1 MGNGIMKTKYSLRHF
16 FNMIEVSL
24 ALGVTAVG
32 VLGAVAILP
41 VALKTTSSATYS
53 AYLADASNMVF
64 MGIDDCLN
72 EECYSFDYE
81 KEHKAGV
88 SAEDLAKI
96 YQERRKKFGDI
107 FYPGKSNERAAEELN
122 SRLKISTPPD
132 SKGVYIVHKT
142 KDNHG
147 LIAFYPVERESTSIS
162 LPDEYTER
170 LATDIGRPLFSARYR
185 IVVTDLEND
194 NEFKLDAFRQLVEVQ
209 TEKTTQEWV
218 DPRTGKKQK
227 ITVPGARVAGTKR
240 YKLSEDEKKLMK
252 RVYIEFSWPI
262 TAEYVSRTKKTFVRE
277 YYMTD

>member
-1 MGNGIMKTKYSLRHF
+1 MKTKYSLRHF

-53 AYLADASNMVF
+53 AYLSDAASMIF
-64 MGIDDCLN
+64 MSLDDLLN
-72 EECYSFDYE
+72 EKCYTHDYE
-81 KEHKAGV
+81 KEHKDGV
-88 SAEDLAKI
+88 SAKELQDVYK
-96 YQERRKKFGDI
+96 ERRNEFQKIFVEKNVDAAGNLNKDMKKI
-107 FYPGKSNERAAEELN
+107 TA
-122 SRLKISTPPD
+122 PPESD
-132 SKGVYIVHKT
+132 RKGVYIVHER

-147 LIAFYPVERESTSIS
+147 LIAFYPDTPDLSSIS
-162 LPDEYTER
+162 LPDYDASFTE
-170 LATDIGRPLFSARYR
+170 DIGRPIFAARYR

-209 TEKTTQEWV
+209 TEKTTKEWT
-218 DPRTGKKQK
+218 DPRTGKTQK
-227 ITVPGARVAGTKR
+227 IEVPGARVAGTKR

-262 TAEYVSRTKKTFVRE
+262 NAAYHARTKKTFVRE

>member
-1 MGNGIMKTKYSLRHF
+1 MKTKYSLRHF

-41 VALKTTSSATYS
+41 VALKTTNSATYS
-53 AYLADASNMVF
+53 AYLSDAASMIF
-64 MGIDDCLN
+64 MEIDDCLN
-72 EECYSFDYE
+72 EKCYTLDYE
-81 KEHKAGV
+81 KEHKDGV
-88 SAEDLAKI
+88 SAKDLQDV
-96 YQERRKKFGDI
+96 YEERRKEFRKI
-107 FYPGKSNERAAEELN
+107 FEKNVDAAVNLN
-122 SRLKISTPPD
+122 RDMKKIEAPPD
-132 SKGVYIVHKT
+132 RKGVYIVHER

-147 LIAFYPVERESTSIS
+147 LIAFYPDPPEQTSIS
-162 LPDEYTER
+162 IPDYIDEFPD
-170 LATDIGRPLFSARYR
+170 DIGRPLFAARYR

-209 TEKTTQEWV
+209 RDMTTKEWT
-218 DPRTGKKQK
+218 DPRTGKKQT
-227 ITVPGARVAGTKR
+227 ITIPGARVAGTKR

>member
-1 MGNGIMKTKYSLRHF
+1 MKTKYSLRHF

-53 AYLADASNMVF
+53 AYLSDAASMTF
-64 MGIDDCLN
+64 MSLDDLLN
-72 EECYSFDYE
+72 EKCYTLDYE
-81 KEHKAGV
+81 KEHKDGV
-88 SAEDLAKI
+88 SAKELQDV
-96 YQERRKKFGDI
+96 YEERRNEFSKIFEKNVDAAVNLNRDMKKI
-107 FYPGKSNERAAEELN
+107 TA
-122 SRLKISTPPD
+122 PPD
-132 SKGVYIVHKT
+132 RKGVYIVHER

-147 LIAFYPVERESTSIS
+147 LIAFYPAEPESTSIT
-162 LPDEYTER
+162 LPDEYTEK
-170 LATDIGRPLFSARYR
+170 LETDIGRPLFAARYR

-209 TEKTTQEWV
+209 TEKTTKEWT
-218 DPRTGKKQK
+218 DPRTGQKQK
-227 ITVPGARVAGTKR
+227 IVVSGARVAGTKR

-262 TAEYVSRTKKTFVRE
+262 NAAYHARTKKTFVRE

>member
-1 MGNGIMKTKYSLRHF
+1 MKTKYSLRHF

-88 SAEDLAKI
+88 SAEELAKI

-107 FYPGKSNERAAEELN
+107 FYPGKSNEKAAVELN

-132 SKGVYIVHKT
+132 SKGVYIVHET

-147 LIAFYPVERESTSIS
+147 LIAFYPDTPEQISFSI
-162 LPDEYTER
+162 PDYI
-170 LATDIGRPLFSARYR
+170 DKFPDYIGRPLFSARYR

-209 TEKTTQEWV
+209 TEKTTKEWT

-227 ITVPGARVAGTKR
+227 IEVPGARVAGTKR

-262 TAEYVSRTKKTFVRE
+262 NAAYHARTKKTFVRE

>member
-96 YQERRKKFGDI
+96 YQERRKKFGNI
-107 FYPGKSNERAAEELN
+107 FYPGKSNKRAAVELN

-132 SKGVYIVHKT
+132 SKGVYIVHER

-147 LIAFYPVERESTSIS
+147 LIAFYPDTPEQTSFSI
-162 LPDEYTER
+162 PDYIDEFPDY
-170 LATDIGRPLFSARYR
+170 IGRPLFAARYR
-185 IVVTDLEND
+185 IVVTNLEND

-209 TEKTTQEWV
+209 TEKTTKEWT

-227 ITVPGARVAGTKR
+227 IEVPGARVAGTKR